1 MENRIV
7 VKFRNE
13 DIELTIDYD
22 EPDFTFFI
30 QTVIRNHLNVSAENI
45 SIECNID
52 DFDCNEFKEILI
64 EVHNEFK
71 GEIDQFFQNIRSE
84 IRTYYDSESLS
95 EYIID
100 YIKKNEE
107 KETI

>member
-7 VKFRNE
+7 VKFHNE

-45 SIECNID
+45 NIECNID
-52 DFDCNEFKEILI
+52 DFDCNEFILKLMSC
-64 EVHNEFK
+64 HMF
-71 GEIDQFFQNIRSE
+71 
-84 IRTYYDSESLS
+84 LS
-95 EYIID
+95 PLIL
-100 YIKKNEE
+100 
-107 KETI
+107 

>member
-7 VKFRNE
+7 VKFHNE
-13 DIELTIDYD
+13 DMELIIDYD

-64 EVHNEFK
+64 E
-71 GEIDQFFQNIRSE
+71 IDQFFQNIRSE

>member
-7 VKFRNE
+7 VKFHNE

-45 SIECNID
+45 NIECNID

-107 KETI
+107 KETV